1 MGEGH
6 QVCGQH
12 GRLIMRNQ
20 RHKVVASAVTATI
33 ALISLHSAAPAQNS
47 TASFFAGKQIKL
59 ITHVGP
65 ASGYAVWARLIFPGL
80 PETQA
85 GIKDTLNNKCYI
97 FRGASVRS
105 SAFTAA

>member
-1 MGEGH
+1 
-6 QVCGQH
+6 
-12 GRLIMRNQ
+12 MRNQ

-65 ASGYAVWARLIFPGL
+65 ASGAVMDQMIAELKAVPKDIVATVARLTGN
-80 PETQA
+80 A
-85 GIKDTLNNKCYI
+85 GGN
-97 FRGASVRS
+97 
-105 SAFTAA
+105 